1 MSTPLYQLT
10 GALLDLQQNTDTDCQ
25 VAVRDTLDAIEGE
38 FNQKAVAVSHIILNL
53 DSDSEAIDAEIK
65 RLTERKR
72 AIENRRD
79 DVREYL
85 RSNMEAAGITK
96 ISCPLFSIT
105 LAQGRE
111 VVVIDDEDSLPDEL
125 VNVTTKVAP
134 DKAAIAAAIKAGQE
148 VPGARLERSKSSIR
162 IK

>member
-10 GALLDLQQNTDTDCQ
+10 GALLDLQQNTDPDCQ

-38 FNQKAVAVSHIILNL
+38 FNQKAVAVSHVILNL
-53 DSDSEAIDAEIK
+53 DSDSEAIETEIK

-72 AIENRRD
+72 AIEKRRD